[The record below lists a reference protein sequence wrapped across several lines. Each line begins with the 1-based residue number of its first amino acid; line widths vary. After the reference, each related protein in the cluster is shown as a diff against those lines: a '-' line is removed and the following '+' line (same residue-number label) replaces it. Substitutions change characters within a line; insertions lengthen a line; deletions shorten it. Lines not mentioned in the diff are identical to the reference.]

1 MSMNLEWLAEV
12 PALVDWCVEIGRKI
26 LETFGGSKLEFYEER
41 EAGVRDISKL
51 YDLFR
56 KEFKDEAPRREA
68 LVEWL
73 QANPKHIIVVTKVVE
88 RGLVTKKKIVG
99 AYKVLRINRDAVEL
113 LNQEHLSGTGFR
125 NEHFVAPDEPPC
137 AIYIGDVI
145 GTGRIARG
153 HVMRFLVNSLQTLR
167 DAGVRFF
174 YARPLSDEGLDWCQK
189 YSFFPVNS
197 MHHGEFNHIYRR
209 DNSTGPALLRKHVS
223 IVGKRSRLK
232 RRR

>member
-1 MSMNLEWLAEV
+1 MSMNLQWLAEI
-12 PALVDWCVEIGRKI
+12 PTLVDWCVEIGRKI
-26 LETFGGSKLEFYEER
+26 LETVDGSKLEYFEER

-51 YDLFR
+51 YKLFR
-56 KEFKDEAPRREA
+56 KAFRDEAPRREA

-73 QANPKHIIVVTKVVE
+73 KANPKHIVVVTKVIE

-99 AYKVLRINRDAVEL
+99 AYKVLRINRDAAGL

-125 NEHFVAPDEPPC
+125 DEHFVAPDEAPY

-145 GTGRIARG
+145 GAGKIARG
-153 HVMRFLVNSLQTLR
+153 HVMGYLVNFLQAQR
-167 DAGVRFF
+167 DAGVQFF
-174 YARPLSDEGLDWCQK
+174 YARPLSDEGLGWCQK

-209 DNSTGPALLRKHVS
+209 DNATGSAVLRKR
-223 IVGKRSRLK
+223 RSRVGNP
-232 RRR
+232 RRSRRQR